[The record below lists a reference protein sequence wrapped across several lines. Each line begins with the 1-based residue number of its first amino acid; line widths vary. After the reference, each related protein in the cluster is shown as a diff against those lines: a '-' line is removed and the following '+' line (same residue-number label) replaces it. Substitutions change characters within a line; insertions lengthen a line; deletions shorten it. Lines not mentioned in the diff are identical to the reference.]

1 MFYRSEICINKSKM
15 LKRKVGFKYLI
26 FGWIDFEMVLIY
38 IFNFYEIKIW
48 NWIDWIESKL
58 IEKDKKWNWIELN
71 CKKKKKIKLILI
83 EV

>member
-26 FGWIDFEMVLIY
+26 FGRIDFETVLIY
-38 IFNFYEIKIW
+38 IFNFCEIKIW

-58 IEKDKKWNWIELN
+58 IEKDKKWNWIESN
-71 CKKKKKIKLILI
+71 CKKKKNKLILI